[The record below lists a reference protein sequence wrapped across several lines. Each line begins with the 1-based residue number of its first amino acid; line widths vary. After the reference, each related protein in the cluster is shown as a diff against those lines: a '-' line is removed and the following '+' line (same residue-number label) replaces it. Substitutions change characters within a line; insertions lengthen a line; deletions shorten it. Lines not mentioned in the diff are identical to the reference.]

1 MVDSYLSK
9 TENRLCEVNP
19 FLAQTLEITEE
30 IANVSAVE
38 FDNWDCEP
46 TPLKKLSKSIQGK
59 ILHIKL
65 RLYTVHRQ
73 FYGSHQL
80 YGQEFERKIRKK
92 SSKSNCI

>member
-59 ILHIKL
+59 NFAHKLYSDFMQSHIRPL
-65 RLYTVHRQ
+65 A
-73 FYGSHQL
+73 
-80 YGQEFERKIRKK
+80 
-92 SSKSNCI
+92 CIIW

>member
-59 ILHIKL
+59 ILHIN
-65 RLYTVHRQ
+65 YTQILCSLILGHLLV
-73 FYGSHQL
+73 L
-80 YGQEFERKIRKK
+80 YGNHIY
-92 SSKSNCI
+92 